1 MSNLGNKEIMAENIQ
16 YFMNRLGVDRNKLS
30 SDLKISYTTVS
41 DWINAK
47 TYPRIDKIELLAN
60 YFNVNK
66 AELVESRQKLDNV
79 VPFHKKEDEYP
90 IYNTGVPAGGLAD
103 IGTFVESEYNDLET
117 ISLPDSIMGRYAGSQ
132 DIFITY
138 IAGES
143 MNNVIPDESLIA
155 VKRIES
161 AFNLE
166 NGDIV
171 VFRNGSGM
179 SVKRF
184 YNDKIERRLVFR
196 PDSSD
201 KTFIDM
207 VVSYE
212 DAEDLQIYG
221 KVVVYVVKL

>member
-1 MSNLGNKEIMAENIQ
+1 MQKDIKQIFSKNLVSLMESRGENLTDLSNAIDVS
-16 YFMNRLGVDRNKLS
+16 FS
-30 SDLKISYTTVS
+30 TVS
-41 DWINAK
+41 DWRHGKKMA
-47 TYPRIDKIELLAN
+47 RSGGLQKIAEH
-60 YFNVNK
+60 YNVNVSY
-66 AELVESRQKLDNV
+66 LTTDHSESNIVQLYND
-79 VPFHKKEDEYP
+79 EDSYP

-103 IGTFVESEYNDLET
+103 VGTFTQDEYDDVDT
-117 ISLPDSIMGRYAGSQ
+117 ISLPKSIMGRYAGNQ
-132 DIFITY
+132 DIFVTY

-143 MNNVIPDESLIA
+143 MNNTIPNESLIA
-155 VKRIES
+155 VRKIES
-161 AFNLE
+161 AFDLE

-184 YNDKIERRLVFR
+184 YNDQTERRLVFR

-201 KTFIDM
+201 KSFIDM

-221 KVVVYVVKL
+221 KVVVYVVSL